1 MSQVIKHRGTVENIK
16 GTHVRVSIMQA
27 SACASCVAKQMC
39 QSSESKEKNIDVYCT
54 DAASFQI
61 GEEVELRGTLSQGLY
76 ATVLAYIVPLVLL
89 LMVLLI
95 AVKWTG
101 NEALSAL
108 LSVLSLVPYYFVLFV
123 LRNRLMQRFS
133 FTVHHLHR
141 G

>member
-1 MSQVIKHRGTVENIK
+1 MENIK
-16 GTHVRVSIMQA
+16 GAHVRVSIMQA

-89 LMVLLI
+89 LVVLLV

-108 LSVLSLVPYYFVLFV
+108 LAILSLFPYYFILFV
-123 LRNRLMQRFS
+123 FRNRLTQRFS
-133 FTVHHLHR
+133 FTVHHLYS
-141 G
+141 

>member
-1 MSQVIKHRGTVENIK
+1 MENIK
-16 GTHVRVSIMQA
+16 GAHVRVSIMQA

-54 DAASFQI
+54 DAASFQV

-89 LMVLLI
+89 LVVLLV

-108 LSVLSLVPYYFVLFV
+108 LAILSLFPYYFILFV
-123 LRNRLMQRFS
+123 FRNRLTQRFS
-133 FTVHHLHR
+133 FTVHHLYS
-141 G
+141 